1 MYLPPTTKVCGVN
14 CAVLVVECYIISML
28 LKCSKYSPV
37 RSCEVTVYEV
47 LGKNI
52 ITTLKDFLTTATI
65 LYSRNGLKNSF

>member
-1 MYLPPTTKVCGVN
+1 MYLPPTTKVSGVN

-37 RSCEVTVYEV
+37 CSFGVAVYEV
-47 LGKNI
+47 RGKNI
-52 ITTLKDFLTTATI
+52 ITTLKDFLTTAAM

>member
-1 MYLPPTTKVCGVN
+1 MYLPHTTKVSGVN

-37 RSCEVTVYEV
+37 RSYGVTVYEV
-47 LGKNI
+47 RGKNI
-52 ITTLKDFLTTATI
+52 ITTLKDFLTTATM

>member
-1 MYLPPTTKVCGVN
+1 MNLPHTTKVSGVN

-37 RSCEVTVYEV
+37 RSCGVTVYEV
-47 LGKNI
+47 RGKNI
-52 ITTLKDFLTTATI
+52 IITLKDFLTTATM